1 MMFPLANLIARAGL
15 ISVAAF
21 SISPAVARP
30 PGTVAVVGDS
40 TVCNYPQ
47 DSRLRGWGQML
58 PSLLPGTEVQNE
70 AQAGRSTKTFPRDR
84 WERVLTAKPEY
95 VLIQFGHN
103 DSHEKSK
110 PESTDA
116 ETDFRVNLRRFIDE
130 ARAAGIG
137 PILVTPPRRR
147 LFRDGRP
154 TRELEPYAEAILAV
168 AAETGTPLI
177 DLYAETGRLFSELG
191 ESGSAAFT
199 ANRPPDAPTGTPE
212 DRTHF
217 TKTGARALAQFVASR
232 LRSIAVPQ
240 TSPSPDESSPERSPR
255 KQD

>member
-1 MMFPLANLIARAGL
+1 MMFPLANIIARAGL
-15 ISVAAF
+15 IAVTAF
-21 SISPAVARP
+21 SISLAIARQP
-30 PGTVAVVGDS
+30 RTVAVVGDS
-40 TVCNYPQ
+40 TVCNYPP
-47 DSRLRGWGQML
+47 DSLLRGWGQML
-58 PSLLPGTEVQNE
+58 PSFFPGTEVQNE
-70 AQAGRSTKTFPRDR
+70 AQAGRGTKTFPRDR

-154 TRELEPYAEAILAV
+154 TRELEPYANGIIEV
-168 AAETGTPLI
+168 GKETDVPVI
-177 DLYAETGRLFSELG
+177 DLYAESGRRFEELG
-191 ESGSAAFT
+191 EKGSAAYT
-199 ANRPPDAPTGTPE
+199 ANRPPGAAPGSPE

-217 TKTGARALAQFVASR
+217 TEFGARKLAEMVAIR
-232 LRSIAVPQ
+232 LRAIVSED
-240 TSPSPDESSPERSPR
+240 SPATTVSSG
-255 KQD
+255 K